1 MRRTGVDVVGDMPW
15 GTHFCLFY
23 DTKADLLEI
32 LVAYCKAGLESEE
45 FCLWVVAAPLTQED
59 ARQAL
64 GRAIPDFHRYVADG
78 SIETVAAHDW
88 YLQDGR
94 FDLKR
99 VIDGW
104 NEKLAR
110 ASARGYA
117 GVRVTGDTAW
127 LQKNDWKDFLEYEES
142 LNGSIA
148 NQRMTVLC
156 TYPLHA
162 CGADEILDVV
172 RTHQFAV
179 TKRRG
184 SWEVIETAGYKQAK
198 AEIKRLNEDLERRVV
213 ERTGEL
219 TAVNSRLREEV
230 LEREHAENALR
241 EAQAELARVAR
252 LTTMGELAASIAHEI
267 NQPLTAIAN
276 NGSAG
281 LRWLNK
287 EPPNLVQVRD
297 AFTEMVNEALRAGDV
312 IRGLRALASKSGPQ
326 LTTLD
331 IDDAVHEVLSLTRSE
346 ALRHGVA
353 LRAALAAGK
362 RPVWGDRVQ
371 LQQVLLNLILNG
383 IEATDPVT
391 GGKKEVLVSSALTE
405 DERVVVTV
413 EDSGTGVDPAVAQH
427 IFEPFVTTK
436 HDGLGMGLSI
446 CRSIIDAHGGN
457 LWMSPIAPHGTAFRF
472 TVPAA
477 ARQ

>member
-1 MRRTGVDVVGDMPW
+1 MATAMAPAKAPATTTAMRRTGVDVVGDMPW

-78 SIETVAAHDW
+78 SIETVSAHDW

-162 CGADEILDVV
+162 CGADEIRAAEATAAV
-172 RTHQFAV
+172 RRRVERGHRTNDMLLGSGCDIDLQQPASACDRPRDESAASEDGRGNTFWCRGDLAPV
-179 TKRRG
+179 TSVRSYG
-184 SWEVIETAGYKQAK
+184 
-198 AEIKRLNEDLERRVV
+198 EDLRIVGRV
-213 ERTGEL
+213 RTGEEQNASSVIADSGSIVDAAWRANACGGEL
-219 TAVNSRLREEV
+219 GSDLP
-230 LEREHAENALR
+230 HAE
-241 EAQAELARVAR
+241 
-252 LTTMGELAASIAHEI
+252 I
-267 NQPLTAIAN
+267 
-276 NGSAG
+276 
-281 LRWLNK
+281 
-287 EPPNLVQVRD
+287 
-297 AFTEMVNEALRAGDV
+297 
-312 IRGLRALASKSGPQ
+312 
-326 LTTLD
+326 
-331 IDDAVHEVLSLTRSE
+331 
-346 ALRHGVA
+346 
-353 LRAALAAGK
+353 
-362 RPVWGDRVQ
+362 
-371 LQQVLLNLILNG
+371 
-383 IEATDPVT
+383 
-391 GGKKEVLVSSALTE
+391 
-405 DERVVVTV
+405 
-413 EDSGTGVDPAVAQH
+413 
-427 IFEPFVTTK
+427 
-436 HDGLGMGLSI
+436 
-446 CRSIIDAHGGN
+446 
-457 LWMSPIAPHGTAFRF
+457 
-472 TVPAA
+472 
-477 ARQ
+477 